1 MYQMDDNNRGGVAA
15 KKGFFFQDY
24 VATFL
29 ATEMLFDRDIKGIG
43 CEVGDDI
50 EIFHSDN
57 SITHVQVKTGT
68 VSNHWTLSELK
79 APRNVNQGGKAQ
91 PNSSILHKSLEL
103 DKTPNILSKFVLV
116 TDKPVSGPLCFLEIP
131 HEKRALKSG
140 REGLIKSIN
149 TALGKKFQSG
159 NGHRGE
165 YWVDKT
171 LWRVFPNVELIILKT
186 EHNLRI
192 ACEELLNC
200 TLSTESIKQLGEIL
214 CNKIYSKS
222 QLSKK
227 INTVEDKTLF
237 RQESISILHS
247 YTLSKALVTK
257 AYPNNQ
263 LADIVTS
270 LFEEVLNKHKNK
282 GFKQEFNFNVYRY
295 DYIVDMLIKWLD
307 EVFLKPS
314 EMVGNDPTLIKAET
328 ILKRISDL
336 ELNKVI
342 SKVIFNSILR
352 KQSQAQPIP
361 MIMFAANNNKILKF
375 DSVHIVK
382 NDKIKD
388 ELWIGVNEFIENND
402 DVFSTM
408 NKICDKLYELVFID
422 MDTDRQVILES
433 KEDKYLYKHEI
444 DSILDTSNSFSSH
457 LDRFK
462 FVIFLSYKMQSYDH
476 QTCEDALIQEIKN
489 KASYMYDYIIR
500 KNQIFEKIR
509 LGFYLFPTPCND
521 TILNRFKSRVFP

>member
-1 MYQMDDNNRGGVAA
+1 M
-15 KKGFFFQDY
+15 
-24 VATFL
+24 
-29 ATEMLFDRDIKGIG
+29 
-43 CEVGDDI
+43 
-50 EIFHSDN
+50 
-57 SITHVQVKTGT
+57 
-68 VSNHWTLSELK
+68 
-79 APRNVNQGGKAQ
+79 
-91 PNSSILHKSLEL
+91 
-103 DKTPNILSKFVLV
+103 
-116 TDKPVSGPLCFLEIP
+116 
-131 HEKRALKSG
+131 
-140 REGLIKSIN
+140 
-149 TALGKKFQSG
+149 
-159 NGHRGE
+159 
-165 YWVDKT
+165 
-171 LWRVFPNVELIILKT
+171 
-186 EHNLRI
+186 
-192 ACEELLNC
+192 LNC

>member
-29 ATEMLFDRDIKGIG
+29 ATEMLLDRDIKGIG